1 MPPRKHE
8 QRHAPRIILNTATI
22 VEVIGQRE
30 AQLHPNLAAVYERVK
45 PSSELI
51 GQKFPGQIRD
61 LSTNGAFI
69 NGRPLPLLSRV
80 AFTFDLQG
88 FGPVETIAWTL
99 WRRNADCEIPRE
111 LGEPVVLAAGFG
123 VLFEAISLDAR
134 QAIAALV
141 HRVAP
146 KN

>member
-1 MPPRKHE
+1 M
-8 QRHAPRIILNTATI
+8 
-22 VEVIGQRE
+22 
-30 AQLHPNLAAVYERVK
+30 
-45 PSSELI
+45 
-51 GQKFPGQIRD
+51 
-61 LSTNGAFI
+61 
-69 NGRPLPLLSRV
+69 SRV
-80 AFTFDLQG
+80 RPSMIACTSTSTVRRPASVSRVSFTFSLEG

-99 WRRNADCEIPRE
+99 WRRTDECQIPRDV
-111 LGEPVVLAAGFG
+111 GEPVVLAAGFG